1 MHLLICILINYL
13 MVLMAMAFF
22 TLLERKVLGYIQ
34 IRKGPNKVS
43 LMGLPQPFADA
54 IKLFTKE
61 LSLPTSSNL
70 YPFIYSPIMG
80 LSLALLFW
88 SLYPYSSPMYFPM
101 YGALL
106 FLCISSLN
114 VYATLSAGWSSN
126 SKYALLGAI
135 RSIAQTISYEV
146 SMALTLLSALIILLS
161 FNLILMTSSQ
171 WSWVALMFPPLFMI
185 WFITSLAETNR
196 TPFDLSEGESEL
208 VSGFN
213 VEFSAGSFA
222 LIFMAEYTN
231 ILTMSLFTS
240 IFFFGMIPMSMF
252 TDIPLI
258 LKTMFFA
265 FLFIWVRG
273 TLPRM
278 RYDKLMNLAWKSFLP
293 LSLSIMILSTS
304 MMILI

>member
-1 MHLLICILINYL
+1 MHLLIVVLVNYL
-13 MVLMAMAFF
+13 MILMAMAFF
-22 TLLERKVLGYIQ
+22 TLLERKFLGYIQ
-34 IRKGPNKVS
+34 IRKGPNKIG
-43 LMGLPQPFADA
+43 LAGLPVPFADA

-61 LSLPTSSNL
+61 LSFPSSSNL
-70 YPFIYSPIMG
+70 LPFIYTPILG

-88 SLYPYSSPMYFPM
+88 SLYPYSSAMYFPM
-101 YGALL
+101 YGALM

-114 VYATLSAGWSSN
+114 VYILLYAGWSSN

-146 SMALTLLSALIILLS
+146 SMALILLNTLIS
-161 FNLILMTSSQ
+161 LFAFNLVSISTNQMSLITLM
-171 WSWVALMFPPLFMI
+171 LPPLFII
-185 WFITSLAETNR
+185 WFISSLAETNR
-196 TPFDLSEGESEL
+196 TPFDLSEGETEL

-240 IFFFGMIPMSMF
+240 IFFFGSVQMMIF
-252 TDIPLI
+252 TDLSLVI
-258 LKTMFFA
+258 KTMFFA
-265 FLFIWVRG
+265 FLFIWIRG

-293 LSLSIMILSTS
+293 LALSIMLISIS

>member
-1 MHLLICILINYL
+1 MHLLISTLVNYL
-13 MVLMAMAFF
+13 MILMAMAFF
-22 TLLERKVLGYIQ
+22 TLLERKILGYIQ
-34 IRKGPNKVS
+34 IRKGPNKIG
-43 LMGLPQPFADA
+43 LAGLPVPFADA

-61 LSLPTSSNL
+61 LSFPSSSNL
-70 YPFIYSPIMG
+70 LPFTYTPILG

-88 SLYPYSSPMYFPM
+88 SLYPFSSALYFPL

-114 VYATLSAGWSSN
+114 VYILLYAGWSSN

-146 SMALTLLSALIILLS
+146 SMALILLS
-161 FNLILMTSSQ
+161 TLISLFAFNLVSIASNQMSSTSFIL
-171 WSWVALMFPPLFMI
+171 PPLFII
-185 WFITSLAETNR
+185 WFISSLAETNR
-196 TPFDLSEGESEL
+196 TPFDLSEGETEL

-240 IFFFGMIPMSMF
+240 IFFFGSIPFILF
-252 TDIPLI
+252 TDISLVI
-258 LKTMFFA
+258 KTMFFA

-278 RYDKLMNLAWKSFLP
+278 RYDKLMNLAWKTFLP
-293 LSLSIMILSTS
+293 LSLSIMIISMS